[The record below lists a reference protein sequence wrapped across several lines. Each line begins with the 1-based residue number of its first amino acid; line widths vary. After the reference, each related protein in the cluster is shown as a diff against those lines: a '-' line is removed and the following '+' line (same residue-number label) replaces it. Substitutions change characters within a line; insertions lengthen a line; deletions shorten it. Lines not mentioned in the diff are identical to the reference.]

1 MESKKILK
9 LPIRDSF
16 FNWIEEAP
24 LPVIVY
30 TDSDKIIRLS
40 KSWVR
45 LTGYAAE
52 DIAGGDT
59 FFGPV
64 FGEKKDAAMSLFH
77 SVFDGE
83 HAIASEEIP
92 VCSINGENILLE
104 LHLSYIGQMRDG
116 RRAAMCIMND
126 VSEQKRNE
134 AELFQ
139 KKILLETMLVSM
151 ADGVIYTGKTG
162 RIIFMNHA
170 AEALTGW
177 ALEEAQY
184 KTLSYVFHVA
194 NEFTREKREDV
205 AGKILRNGKSSE
217 MHKRML
223 LISKDGIERMIE
235 LTASPVFID
244 GKEIDGVVVVFSD
257 CSEYIRRENEVRYLS
272 YHDQLTGLYNRR
284 FYEQELMRLDTER
297 NYPLALVLADV
308 NGLKLTNDAFGHG
321 EGDRLLQKLAGI
333 MKKECRADDILARIG
348 GDEFVVILPRTSSKE
363 AEKFVARLIE
373 TITYEKPDKVML
385 SLAVGFAVKED
396 SSEKMQDIFRLAE
409 DEMYRQKRYDNSRVK
424 ARTLVLILNSLYENN
439 ALEMN
444 HSRRVGELCSSCAE
458 AMNMGPDIIRKV
470 KTAGILHDIG
480 KVGVN
485 EQILKKPEALNDAEW
500 HEIMKFP
507 EIGFRILSS
516 VQELSDVAGYVLQQ
530 QEKWDG
536 TGYPYSLRGEEI
548 SPPARIISI
557 AAAYDVMTEDRPYAA
572 AMDVDRAI
580 EEIKLAAGHQF
591 DPYIARVFVEKVLS
605 KRW

>member
-1 MESKKILK
+1 MESKKIPK

-30 TDSDKIIRLS
+30 TDSDKVIRFS
-40 KSWVR
+40 KAWTS
-45 LTGYAAE
+45 LTGYGAE
-52 DIAGGDT
+52 EIDGGDA
-59 FFGPV
+59 FFRPV
-64 FGEKKDAAMSLFH
+64 FGEKKDLALRLFH
-77 SVFDGE
+77 SVFVGE
-83 HAIASEEIP
+83 HSLVSEEIP
-92 VCSINGENILLE
+92 VYSRSGKSILLE
-104 LHLSYIGQMRDG
+104 LHISYIGQLRDG
-116 RRAAMCIMND
+116 RRAAMCIAID

-139 KKILLETMLVSM
+139 RKIFLETMLVSM

-162 RIIFMNHA
+162 RVIFMNHA

-177 ALEEAQY
+177 TLEEAQY
-184 KTLSYVFHVA
+184 KSLSYVFHVA
-194 NEFTREKREDV
+194 NEFTREKREDI
-205 AGKILRNGKSSE
+205 AGKVLRNGKSSE
-217 MHKRML
+217 TRRRML

-235 LTASPVFID
+235 ETASPVFLD
-244 GKEIDGVVVVFSD
+244 GKEIDGVVVVFRD

-284 FYEQELMRLDTER
+284 FYEQELQRLDTDR

-308 NGLKLTNDAFGHG
+308 NGLKLTNDAFGHA

-333 MKKECRADDILARIG
+333 MKKECRSDDILARIG

-363 AEKFVARLIE
+363 AEKFVARMTE
-373 TITYEKPDKVML
+373 TIAYEKPEKVML

-396 SSEKMQDIFRLAE
+396 SSEKMEDIFRMAE
-409 DEMYRQKRYDNSRVK
+409 DEMYRQKLFDNSRVK
-424 ARTLVLILNSLYENN
+424 ARTLVLILNTLYENN
-439 ALEMN
+439 AQQMN
-444 HSRRVGELCSSCAE
+444 HSRRVGDLCASCAE
-458 AMNMGPDIIRKV
+458 ALDMSPDIIRQV

-485 EQILKKPEALNDAEW
+485 AQILKKPDELNEAEW
-500 HEIMKFP
+500 HEVMKYP

-516 VQELSDVAGYVLQQ
+516 VQELSEVAGFVLQH

-536 TGYPYSLRGEEI
+536 SGYPYSLRGEEI

-557 AAAYDVMTEDRPYAA
+557 AAAYDVMTEDRPYAVKF
-572 AMDVDRAI
+572 DPDRAV
-580 EEIKLAAGHQF
+580 EEIKKAAGHQF
-591 DPYIARVFVEKVLS
+591 DPQIARVFIEKVLR